1 MLKNTRLRKM
11 TAVMAIAIMV
21 VTAFPVHAS
30 ARRLANC
37 DVCGVG
43 LMVEESSNTTD
54 KDYNGVTRKCIHFVY
69 GLDHQKQ
76 WTSQR
81 KIKCNNCGFTL
92 WDPVVNHY
100 EWECQG
106 YDNPGSKS

>member
-11 TAVMAIAIMV
+11 TAVMAIAMMV

-30 ARRLANC
+30 ARRRTNC

-43 LMVEESSNTTD
+43 LMVEIASNTSS
-54 KDYNGVTRKCIHFVY
+54 KKFNGVTQKCTHFVY
-69 GLDHQKQ
+69 GLDHQLQ

-81 KIKCNNCGFTL
+81 QTECNNCGFTL
-92 WDPVVNHY
+92 WGPVVNHY
-100 EWECQG
+100 EWECRG
-106 YDNPGSKS
+106 YDHP

>member
-1 MLKNTRLRKM
+1 M
-11 TAVMAIAIMV
+11 TAVMV

>member
-1 MLKNTRLRKM
+1 
-11 TAVMAIAIMV
+11 MAIAIMV

>member
-1 MLKNTRLRKM
+1 M